1 MLSRKKCYSE
11 KIIEM
16 ANCLNLSSVF
26 RDNFLQK
33 IVTADTQNELSTVK
47 IGITFLMETEMPIAD
62 NKGAGRMA

>member
-1 MLSRKKCYSE
+1 
-11 KIIEM
+11 M